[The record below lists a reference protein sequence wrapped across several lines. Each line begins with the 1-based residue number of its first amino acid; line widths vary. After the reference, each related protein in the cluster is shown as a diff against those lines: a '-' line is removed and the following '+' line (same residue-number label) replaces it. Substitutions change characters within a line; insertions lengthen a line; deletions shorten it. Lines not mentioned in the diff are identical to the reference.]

1 MSDAAALGA
10 RSMPRGGAAGAV
22 TRGGDRRPRFD
33 VKHQPGFVL
42 LAWVC
47 VVGLY
52 APIVVLIT
60 YSFNANPSVTIWTG
74 FSWQWYATA
83 LANDE
88 IKNAALLSLRVAVT
102 ASTIATVFATMAAL
116 ATTRVP
122 SYRGLTL
129 IYAVI
134 NQPLMVPEIVTG
146 IATVVFFALVKQITH
161 VYGLGYLITAH
172 IVFCIPFA
180 YLPIRA
186 RLEDMDRVYETA
198 AADLYATPWQTF
210 VHVTLPLMAPG
221 ILGGAMLAFLISL
234 DDVVITVLVSGPGE
248 ETLPLYVIG
257 QVKRG
262 VTPELNAMATLFLAA
277 STLFATLFF
286 LLTRRKR
293 V

>member
-1 MSDAAALGA
+1 MSKTATASMPAPGLGRAAL
-10 RSMPRGGAAGAV
+10 RGGGKRGA
-22 TRGGDRRPRFD
+22 RFD
-33 VKHQPGFVL
+33 VRRLPGFSTM
-42 LAWVC
+42 AWIC

-52 APIVVLIT
+52 APIVVLII
-60 YSFNANPSVTIWTG
+60 YSFNDNPSVTIWTG
-74 FSWQWYATA
+74 FSWRWYVDAIG
-83 LANDE
+83 NDQ
-88 IKNAALLSLRVAVT
+88 IRNAALLSLRVAAT
-102 ASTIATVFATMAAL
+102 AAVVATAFATMAVL

-122 SYRGLTL
+122 NFRGLTI

-146 IATVVFFALVKQITH
+146 IATVVFFALLKQATGI
-161 VYGLGYLITAH
+161 YGIGYLITAH

-180 YLPIRA
+180 YLPVRA
-186 RLEDMDRVYETA
+186 RLEDMDRAYEIA
-198 AADLYATPWQTF
+198 AADLYATPWKAF
-210 VHVTLPLMAPG
+210 LHVTLPLLTPG

-277 STLFATLFF
+277 STLFATMFF
-286 LLTRRKR
+286 LLTRRR
-293 V
+293 G

>member
-1 MSDAAALGA
+1 MSEATAVGPVSIRETQAV
-10 RSMPRGGAAGAV
+10 RPGGGQAPG
-22 TRGGDRRPRFD
+22 FD
-33 VKHQPGFVL
+33 VKRLPGFATM
-42 LAWVC
+42 AWVC

-52 APIVVLIT
+52 APIVVLIA

-74 FSWQWYATA
+74 FSWNWYATA
-83 LANDE
+83 IHNDQ
-88 IKNAALLSLRVAVT
+88 IRDAALLSLRVAVS
-102 ASTIATVFATMAAL
+102 AAAIATVFATMAAL

-129 IYAVI
+129 IYAII

-146 IATVVFFALVKQITH
+146 IATVVFFALIKQLTGI
-161 VYGLGYLITAH
+161 YGLGYLITAH
-172 IVFCIPFA
+172 TVFCIPFA

-198 AADLYATPWQTF
+198 AADLYATPWKAF
-210 VHVTLPLMAPG
+210 HHVTLPLLVPG

-262 VTPELNAMATLFLAA
+262 ITPELNAMATMFLGA

-286 LLTRRKR
+286 LLTRKKR
-293 V
+293 